1 VEEKLRI
8 GKISFANLYPVFRM
22 LEGDLGRE
30 GYEIVQGYPSA
41 LNRMLRQG
49 SLDVSPSS
57 SIEYL
62 RHEDMYSYI
71 QGHSISSK
79 GPVGSILLFSRK
91 PIESLGGEEVFTTH
105 QSETSAALLKV
116 ILGKFYSLACAFKT
130 TEEPFEKA
138 VASHAAYLSIGDEAL
153 RASRKAGQDT
163 GAAPRRGKIGGGVY
177 YIYDLGDLWHRNTAL
192 PVTFALW
199 IVRKDLPEGK
209 KRLFEKFR
217 ADLER
222 TGLLMQERFDDM
234 AREPGLV
241 LPPPEMAEYWRGI
254 YYGLDEECLRGLE
267 LLRRYLLE
275 LNLL

>member
-1 VEEKLRI
+1 MEEKLRI
-8 GKISFANLYPVFRM
+8 GKISFANLYPVFRV
-22 LEGDLGRE
+22 LESDFGRE
-30 GYEIVQGYPSA
+30 GYEIVEGYPSA
-41 LNRMLRQG
+41 LNRMLREG

-105 QSETSAALLKV
+105 QSETSVALLKV
-116 ILGKFYSLACAFKT
+116 ILGRFYSLSCEFRT
-130 TEEPFEKA
+130 TEEPFDMA
-138 VASHAAYLSIGDEAL
+138 LASHTAYLSIGDEAL
-153 RASRKAGQDT
+153 SAAKMAREGRHARTGPGRKSVDF
-163 GAAPRRGKIGGGVY
+163 
-177 YIYDLGDLWHRNTAL
+177 IYDLGDLWNRNTGL

-209 KRLFEKFR
+209 QRLLEKFR
-217 ADLER
+217 ADLQK
-222 TGLLMQERFDDM
+222 TGPLMEERFDEM
-234 AREPGLV
+234 AEEPGLV
-241 LPPPEMAEYWRGI
+241 LPPAEMAEYWRGI